1 MKLRLC
7 CLLLALFA
15 FAPAAFADI
24 APPPPTP
31 ARTPRKVRRTAPL
44 PAARM
49 LIESRSDAT
58 EARLQIP
65 RNMLLQLRAE
75 MERDSDS
82 DAVTGATD
90 TDSPGPAQT
99 IIAGIFLSLS
109 LAFAGVFIAR
119 TRSRT
124 GKQAATVALVI
135 FAATGALAIK
145 TLANARPPE
154 PRTLDAGSLK
164 LATTPDA
171 KLNGV
176 IRVEV
181 VDEHNVFKLV
191 VPAGGKAATAE
202 SR

>member
-7 CLLLALFA
+7 CLSLALLA
-15 FAPAAFADI
+15 FAPATAFADI
-24 APPPPTP
+24 ALPEPAPT
-31 ARTPRKVRRTAPL
+31 RTPEKVRRAASL

-49 LIESRSDAT
+49 SIESRSDVT

-65 RNMLLQLRAE
+65 QNVLRQLRAE
-75 MERDSDS
+75 MEREAANSE
-82 DAVTGATD
+82 GAAATV
-90 TDSPGPAQT
+90 TDSLRPTQT
-99 IIAGIFLSLS
+99 IIAGVFLSLS
-109 LAFAGVFIAR
+109 LAFAGVFVAR
-119 TRSRT
+119 TRSRAA
-124 GKQAATVALVI
+124 KQAAAVALCI

-164 LATTPDA
+164 RATTPDA
-171 KLNGV
+171 ALNGQ

-181 VDEHNVFKLV
+181 VPENGAFKLI
-191 VPAGGKAATAE
+191 VPAPAAATTG